1 MGNYQRF
8 KRIILLSVA
17 LVFGFFIAVAQAN
30 TSNLPFYWDFINVD
44 IEVEANG
51 DMLVTETQKYV
62 FNSNYP
68 NTRSRYIPLD
78 KVDAIKDVTV
88 EDENGQ
94 LIPSSTGK
102 QNNELWIRWSHPLNP
117 PESHIFVLKYRLI
130 GGLQVDE
137 KNTQVYWKAI
147 FANRKS
153 PIENATVKVKLPPSL
168 AGKVISFESF
178 GTKAVSRQLDNTT
191 FEFVARSVAPG
202 KELEVQVTF
211 PTEILQVSQPNWQK
225 KAKTDWLDT
234 IDIISWLSNNV
245 GSVLYFIVFALIL
258 PGYFIISIIKIIRR
272 SYCPQCHKFSIKRT
286 SVVSITPT
294 YYSNQE

>member
-8 KRIILLSVA
+8 KRIILLSVG
-17 LVFGFFIAVAQAN
+17 LLFGFFIAVAQAN

-62 FNSNYP
+62 FNSNYS
-68 NTRSRYIPLD
+68 NRRYRYIPLD

-88 EDENGQ
+88 EENGQ

-102 QNNELWIRWSHPLNP
+102 QNNELWIRWNHPLNP
-117 PESHIFVLKYRLI
+117 PESHTFVLKYPVI
-130 GGLQVDE
+130 GGLHVDE

-153 PIENATVKVKLPPSL
+153 PIENATVKVKLPQSL
-168 AGKVISFESF
+168 AGKVISFKSF

-225 KAKTDWLDT
+225 KAKTNLS
-234 IDIISWLSNNV
+234 DIIV
-245 GSVLYFIVFALIL
+245 DYFYYPLYLVFL
-258 PGYFIISIIKIIRR
+258 GDGGGGGGGD
-272 SYCPQCHKFSIKRT
+272 
-286 SVVSITPT
+286 
-294 YYSNQE
+294 

>member
-8 KRIILLSVA
+8 KGIILLSVG
-17 LVFGFFIAVAQAN
+17 LLFGLFIAVAQAN

-62 FNSNYP
+62 FNSNHT
-68 NTRSRYIPLD
+68 NTRYRYIPLD

-88 EDENGQ
+88 EEENGQ

-117 PESHIFVLKYRLI
+117 PESHTFVLKYRVI

-168 AGKVISFESF
+168 AGKVISFKSF

-225 KAKTDWLDT
+225 KAKTNLS
-234 IDIISWLSNNV
+234 DIIV
-245 GSVLYFIVFALIL
+245 DYFYYPLYLVFL
-258 PGYFIISIIKIIRR
+258 GDGGGGGGGD
-272 SYCPQCHKFSIKRT
+272 
-286 SVVSITPT
+286 
-294 YYSNQE
+294 